1 MSTSISFDEMYTR
14 PPPETIIDDAIINI
28 MAGDERSW
36 NSVKFMDV
44 PEGIT
49 TENARL
55 SLMKP
60 DINTSITNQNDRL
73 TIEHAENIKMYKSMT
88 NVGQKRSL
96 LKTYQTRLNKITEN
110 RIHLID
116 IATGGKSDEVNDK
129 LKSLF
134 FLDKIY
140 KWIDEIE
147 KLIRD
152 LPKEGGRRR
161 KHTRRRVSKLRNK
174 KTLRNIRR
182 RR

>member
-1 MSTSISFDEMYTR
+1 MSTSISFGEGEMYTR

-28 MAGDERSW
+28 TAGDERSW

-60 DINTSITNQNDRL
+60 DINTSITNQNTML
-73 TIEHAENIKMYKSMT
+73 TEEHNKNIKMYESMT
-88 NVGQKRSL
+88 NVDQKHRL
-96 LKTYQTRLNKITEN
+96 LKTYQEKLEN
-110 RIHLID
+110 IKGQRIHLID
-116 IATGGKSDEVNDK
+116 IATGGKSDEVTNK

-134 FLDKIY
+134 FLD
-140 KWIDEIE
+140 EIE
-147 KLIRD
+147 KWISD

-161 KHTRRRVSKLRNK
+161 KHTRRRVSRLRNK